1 MWRILT
7 LAPQS
12 GCKKKRQL
20 SKQQSAKE
28 EAAHL
33 LHHLSSRLFSF
44 FDQVLQLEYE
54 IKRCYMLY
62 NHIKTVI
69 HTVPVI

>member
-20 SKQQSAKE
+20 SKQQSAT
-28 EAAHL
+28 AHL
-33 LHHLSSRLFSF
+33 LHHLSSRLFRF
-44 FDQVLQLEYE
+44 FDHKVLQPEYE
-54 IKRCYMLY
+54 IKRCYMLLY

-69 HTVPVI
+69 HTVAVI